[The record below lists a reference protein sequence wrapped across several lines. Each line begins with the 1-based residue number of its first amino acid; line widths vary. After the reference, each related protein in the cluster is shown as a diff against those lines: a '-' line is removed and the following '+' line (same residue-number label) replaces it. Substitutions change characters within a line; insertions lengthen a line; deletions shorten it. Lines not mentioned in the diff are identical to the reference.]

1 MFSERQ
7 SATKI
12 SSDDE
17 NILTHLRLRAKNN
30 LIIGSLN
37 INSLRNKFDE
47 LKLLI
52 QGKIDILVVT
62 ETKLDSSFPLN
73 QFFIEGF
80 NKPFRFDRNKFG
92 GGVIIYVR
100 EDIPCKQLVKYVL
113 PNDIE
118 GLFIE
123 INLRKT
129 KWLLFGTYH
138 PPSQQDYYYFHH
150 LGKAIDFYLKS
161 YEKFVLIGDFNSDES
176 EPHLLD
182 FLNNY
187 NAKNLIHEKTC
198 FKNKDN
204 PSCIDLIL
212 TNSSKSFQNTNVMS
226 TGLSDFHKLV
236 LTVINTSFQKM
247 KPKEIVYR
255 DYIKFKIEIF
265 ENKLKTSLMTQNN
278 SSYSF
283 FEKTFVEI
291 LNKHA
296 PLKKKVIRKNHA
308 PYVTKKMRKCIMKR
322 SQLQNKYFNK
332 RTNTNLKAYKKHKNF
347 CSKLYKKEKKHYYSN
362 LKINKVTDNKLI
374 WKTVKPFMSDKG
386 SSMNQI
392 SLIENNKLL
401 VKDEDI
407 AKCFNDY
414 FDTAVSNLEIN
425 ENNDLLSNVSH
436 LTVPVDIAIAKYE
449 NHPSILSI
457 KQPVNATTT
466 FDEIMI
472 EINKLNKR
480 KNGTFGNIPPK
491 LLQQTSYI
499 CNEPLMRIWNEELIK
514 NHTFP
519 QELKLADIIP
529 IFKKADATLAKNY
542 RPVSVL
548 PLVSKIFE
556 RIMLKQLSLHIDT
569 FLSPFMC
576 GYRKGFSPE
585 TALTC
590 LLENWKNALDN
601 KEYAGVILMD
611 LSKAFGCN

>member
-1 MFSERQ
+1 MNDHLFSERQ

-17 NILTHLRLRAKNN
+17 NILTHLRLRAKNK
-30 LIIGSLN
+30 LIIGNLN

-92 GGVIIYVR
+92 GGVLIYVR

-123 INLRKT
+123 INLSKT

-247 KPKEIVYR
+247 KPKEIVY
-255 DYIKFKIEIF
+255 
-265 ENKLKTSLMTQNN
+265 
-278 SSYSF
+278 
-283 FEKTFVEI
+283 
-291 LNKHA
+291 
-296 PLKKKVIRKNHA
+296 
-308 PYVTKKMRKCIMKR
+308 
-322 SQLQNKYFNK
+322 
-332 RTNTNLKAYKKHKNF
+332 
-347 CSKLYKKEKKHYYSN
+347 
-362 LKINKVTDNKLI
+362 
-374 WKTVKPFMSDKG
+374 
-386 SSMNQI
+386 
-392 SLIENNKLL
+392 
-401 VKDEDI
+401 
-407 AKCFNDY
+407 
-414 FDTAVSNLEIN
+414 
-425 ENNDLLSNVSH
+425 
-436 LTVPVDIAIAKYE
+436 
-449 NHPSILSI
+449 
-457 KQPVNATTT
+457 
-466 FDEIMI
+466 
-472 EINKLNKR
+472 
-480 KNGTFGNIPPK
+480 
-491 LLQQTSYI
+491 
-499 CNEPLMRIWNEELIK
+499 
-514 NHTFP
+514 
-519 QELKLADIIP
+519 
-529 IFKKADATLAKNY
+529 
-542 RPVSVL
+542 
-548 PLVSKIFE
+548 
-556 RIMLKQLSLHIDT
+556 
-569 FLSPFMC
+569 
-576 GYRKGFSPE
+576 
-585 TALTC
+585 
-590 LLENWKNALDN
+590 
-601 KEYAGVILMD
+601 
-611 LSKAFGCN
+611 